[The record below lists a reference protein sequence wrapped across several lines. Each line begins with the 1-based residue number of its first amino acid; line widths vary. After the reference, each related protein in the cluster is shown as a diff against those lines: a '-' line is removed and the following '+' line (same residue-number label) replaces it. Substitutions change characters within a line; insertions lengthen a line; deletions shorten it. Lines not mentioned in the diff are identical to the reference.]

1 MAGFEIGS
9 GLLPFIRFRNSGTH
23 PRGICCLGG
32 RQRKAVPHDM
42 ARGKRVARRGT
53 DELGTIVE
61 VDSHIKVQWD
71 HGRTSYFRHGQQ
83 ADVQLQ
89 FVEH

>member
-1 MAGFEIGS
+1 MTWRVE
-9 GLLPFIRFRNSGTH
+9 
-23 PRGICCLGG
+23 
-32 RQRKAVPHDM
+32 Q
-42 ARGKRVARRGT
+42 RVARRGT

-61 VDSHIKVQWD
+61 INSHIKVRWD

-89 FVEH
+89 LVEQ

>member
-1 MAGFEIGS
+1 
-9 GLLPFIRFRNSGTH
+9 
-23 PRGICCLGG
+23 
-32 RQRKAVPHDM
+32 M

-61 VDSHIKVQWD
+61 VDSHIKVKWD

-89 FVEH
+89 LVEH

>member
-1 MAGFEIGS
+1 MVDGNERRS
-9 GLLPFIRFRNSGTH
+9 PMTWRVE
-23 PRGICCLGG
+23 
-32 RQRKAVPHDM
+32 Q
-42 ARGKRVARRGT
+42 RVARRGT

-61 VDSHIKVQWD
+61 VNSHIKVKWD

-89 FVEH
+89 LVEH